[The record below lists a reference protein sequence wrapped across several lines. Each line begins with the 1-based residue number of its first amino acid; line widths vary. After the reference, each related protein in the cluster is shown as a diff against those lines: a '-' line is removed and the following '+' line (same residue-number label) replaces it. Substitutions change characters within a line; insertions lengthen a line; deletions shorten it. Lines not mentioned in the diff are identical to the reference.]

1 MKKAQD
7 LTEWRIR
14 WSMLFFDYD
23 KDSPQAVY
31 YESLQAL
38 LEYGEHE
45 IVEFKEA
52 KGGYPPEKLGQYF
65 SAISNEA
72 NLQQRQYGWFILG
85 VSESKDRHIV
95 GTAFKKGDHNLLE
108 KLKHEISQGTTD
120 GMSFSDVIELYPQV
134 EGKELRVL
142 MFKIPAAT
150 TGMPTAWHQ
159 RYYGR
164 AGESLIPLA
173 QFKIDEI
180 RSQERK
186 DWSKQVIPNA
196 SLAHLDESAIQ
207 LARKMY
213 KEKNSSRP
221 HIIEEVAS
229 MSDEEFLTKLK
240 LIING
245 KITNA
250 AMLLLGKEDFDYLFS
265 SAPGLMWRLYGES
278 EINKDYELFK
288 TPFIQVV
295 DKVFKKVRNLTYRYM
310 PNQLT
315 LFPEET
321 KQYDEWLLR
330 ELLNNCIAH
339 SNYQLGGR
347 IYVNEYE
354 DRIIISNPGDFLP
367 GNIEEVLKT
376 TYSPPFYRNQ
386 LLAEAMRNFNMID
399 TASMG
404 IRKVFRIQK
413 DKYFPMP
420 DYDISNSQVAVTVY
434 GKTLDEKYTRILFE
448 KDKLDLKTVYLLDRV
463 QKHYPLSQEDVDFL
477 RKYKLVEGRKNHL
490 YLSEDLSNALNEK
503 SIYIKNK
510 AFNDQY
516 YRDLI
521 VGYLKKF
528 KKAKKKDIKEL
539 LWNKLSNVLN
549 DKQKNCKVTSLLM
562 SLRNKGIIKTDSD
575 NKQNSYWVLTD

>member
-1 MKKAQD
+1 
-7 LTEWRIR
+7 
-14 WSMLFFDYD
+14 MLFFDYD
-23 KDSPQAVY
+23 RNSSQAEY
-31 YESLQAL
+31 YECLQTL
-38 LEYGEHE
+38 LEYGEYE

-52 KGGYPPEKLGQYF
+52 TGEYSTEKLGKYF

-72 NLQQRQYGWFILG
+72 NLLQRQYGWFILG

-95 GTAFKKGDHNLLE
+95 GTTFKKGGHHLLE
-108 KLKHEISQGTTD
+108 KLKHEISEGMTD

-134 EGKELRVL
+134 EGNELRVL

-164 AGESLIPLA
+164 AGESLIPLS
-173 QFKIDEI
+173 QSKIDEI

-186 DWSKQVIPNA
+186 DWSKQVISQA
-196 SLAHLDESAIQ
+196 TLAHLDESAIQ
-207 LARKMY
+207 LARRMY

-221 HIIEEVAS
+221 HIIEEIEA

-250 AMLLLGKEDFDYLFS
+250 ALLLLGKEDFDYLFS
-265 SAPGLMWRLYGES
+265 SSPSLMWRLYGEN
-278 EINKDYELFK
+278 EIDKDYNVFK
-288 TPFIQVV
+288 VPFIQVV
-295 DKVFKKVRNLTYRYM
+295 DKVFKRIRNLTYRYM

-330 ELLNNCIAH
+330 ELLNNCIVH

-354 DRIIISNPGDFLP
+354 DRIIISNPGGFLP

-420 DYDISNSQVAVTVY
+420 DYEILNSQVAVTVY
-434 GKTLDEKYTRILFE
+434 GKTLDERYTRILFE

-463 QKHYPLSQEDVDFL
+463 QKKYPLSQEDVDFL
-477 RKYKLVEGRKNHL
+477 RKGKLVEGRKNHL
-490 YLSEDLSNALNEK
+490 YLSEDLSKALNEK
-503 SIYIKNK
+503 SIYIKNR

-521 VGYLKKF
+521 VKYLKKF
-528 KKAKKKDIKEL
+528 RYCLHELSQNFSPKE
-539 LWNKLSNVLN
+539 NAATV
-549 DKQKNCKVTSLLM
+549 
-562 SLRNKGIIKTDSD
+562 
-575 NKQNSYWVLTD
+575 NSSKEGSSVLTVSCGYTSPSL